1 MATMIFNDTLEFE
14 FNDYSRNT
22 YFNGSSITSEGQI
35 NGILGAN
42 ISTELDDFANVPIT
56 SIQIKKED
64 EIVYSLQDINAT
76 LASINEG
83 YNGSNVYTNITLHF
97 HMETFN

>member
-22 YFNGSSITSEGQI
+22 YFNGNSITSEGYI

-83 YNGSNVYTNITLHF
+83 YNGSNVYTNITLRF
-97 HMETFN
+97 HMESFN